1 MSGAGICMVK
11 IGAITLTVC
20 WLLWPS
26 KQQVL
31 CCAVLC
37 MTFNIAAVSIVPVAT
52 LMPAVTVCRAST
64 AWVGLKTRLVRTL
77 QQVLHVRLV
86 S

>member
-11 IGAITLTVC
+11 IGATTLTVC

-37 MTFNIAAVSIVPVAT
+37 CAVLCCAVLCMTFNIAAVSVVPVADH
-52 LMPAVTVCRAST
+52 A
-64 AWVGLKTRLVRTL
+64 
-77 QQVLHVRLV
+77 
-86 S
+86 